1 VDKDAFI
8 RRALWLSVPFNVAG
22 AILFAFPSS
31 CLSQYFG
38 LPTPVP
44 ALYSTV
50 LAFNIL
56 LAGGMYACIA
66 RQPKI
71 DRPLVKLAV
80 IGKTGFFLFMVVF
93 WLLGHVP
100 GQAVLAASG
109 DLAFGVIFA
118 WWLFSTKG
126 RAA

>member
-1 VDKDAFI
+1 MDKDAFI

-71 DRPLVKLAV
+71 DRHGRFLA
-80 IGKTGFFLFMVVF
+80 TR
-93 WLLGHVP
+93 
-100 GQAVLAASG
+100 
-109 DLAFGVIFA
+109 
-118 WWLFSTKG
+118 T
-126 RAA
+126 RAKSSCHGSQR